1 MHNCFLRSS
10 QDISIHASAREA
22 TIDFIKILDAPAIS
36 IHASAREATS
46 PHVSSANNLPYFNP
60 RLREGGDSVCRVAFY
75 QVPDFNPRLRE
86 GGDTYAVLQIY
97 LYLLF
102 QSTPPRGRRRFWV
115 QSSPCLLLY
124 FNPRLREGGDLHATA
139 AVWNTLHFNPRL
151 REGGDPTLDG
161 L

>member
-60 RLREGGDSVCRVAFY
+60 RLREGGDEVFHSMNTSLKR
-75 QVPDFNPRLRE
+75 
-86 GGDTYAVLQIY
+86 
-97 LYLLF
+97 F
-102 QSTPPRGRRRFWV
+102 QSTPPRGRRHDRDFMYAARP
-115 QSSPCLLLY
+115 QISIHASA
-124 FNPRLREGGDLHATA
+124 REATFYIFLTTFSFTISIHASAREATA
-139 AVWNTLHFNPRL
+139 LITNFYI
-151 REGGDPTLDG
+151 
-161 L
+161 